1 MELAGVESSLGGSGT
16 TEKAAKRVPG
26 SGASLKRVRGSL
38 TSRWSGWVGMWP
50 QQVTA
55 GWGVG
60 GRDCPAGGETSDL
73 ELQVQT
79 RTANSLAEIANHCL
93 RKQV

>member
-1 MELAGVESSLGGSGT
+1 MELAGVNRPWVVQNNREGSKAGAWVWSLLG
-16 TEKAAKRVPG
+16 R
-26 SGASLKRVRGSL
+26 RVRGSL

-55 GWGVG
+55 GWGW